1 MSLRERWRE
10 FWRFKTPV
18 RVWEPYEDDRSK
30 RLAEAEVKLAFAMGF
45 LRTIPGEDVAPEEA
59 EAWHLRLDRFLT
71 QDVHIDGTECR

>member
-45 LRTIPGEDVAPEEA
+45 LRTIPGE
-59 EAWHLRLDRFLT
+59 AWHLRLDRFLT